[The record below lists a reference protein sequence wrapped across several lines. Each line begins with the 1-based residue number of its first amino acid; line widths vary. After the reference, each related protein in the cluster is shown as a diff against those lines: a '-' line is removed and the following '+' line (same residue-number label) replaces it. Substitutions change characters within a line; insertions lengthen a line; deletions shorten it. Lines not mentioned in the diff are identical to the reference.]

1 MRKKEYKEGY
11 FKCIMECYFKS
22 FFNKI
27 LSLVNI
33 YASKKEGSKANETR
47 I

>member
-11 FKCIMECYFKS
+11 FKCTTEIVFKS
-22 FFNKI
+22 FFNKL

-33 YASKKEGSKANETR
+33 YASKKKGSKANETR
-47 I
+47 L